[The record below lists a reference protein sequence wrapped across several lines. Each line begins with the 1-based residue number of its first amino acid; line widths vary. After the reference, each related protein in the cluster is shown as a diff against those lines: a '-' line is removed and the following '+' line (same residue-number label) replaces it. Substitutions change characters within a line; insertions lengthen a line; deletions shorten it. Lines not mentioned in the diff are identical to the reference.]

1 MSVATGLI
9 CVRAV
14 EDRRDGFSGGQPLP
28 SFVGEEMVFCVHP
41 MGLTWSNM
49 I

>member
-1 MSVATGLI
+1 MSVAAGLM

-28 SFVGEEMVFCVHP
+28 SFVGEEMVFYVHP
-41 MGLTWSNM
+41 MELSWSNM